1 MKKTFTSGFTLVELM
16 VCVAIMMILSSV
28 IIFNHKEFNDNL
40 EITNL
45 SYQVGLALRQAQ
57 VYGVSTRDFKEG
69 VGTSQANRFNTPYGV
84 HFDMNKPAEYI
95 FFADADANKNGIY
108 NIPPTD
114 TILETVAIGRGN
126 KISKICKKI
135 STDTTCSLN
144 IADITFTRP
153 EPEPIFS
160 VGSTIDPNISTVAI
174 CLTSPGLRYK
184 KITVYNTGQISI
196 TNTTSICEVG
206 T

>member
-57 VYGVSTRDFKEG
+57 VYGVSTRDFKG
-69 VGTSQANRFNTPYGV
+69 GATQADRFNTPYGV
-84 HFDMNKPAEYI
+84 HFDMTKPAEYI
-95 FFADADANKNGIY
+95 FFANTNKTGN
-108 NIPPTD
+108 PLTPTGKYTSGND
-114 TILETVAIGRGN
+114 VILETVTIGRGN
-126 KISKICKKI
+126 KISEICKKI
-135 STDTTCSLN
+135 STVTTCGLT

-160 VGSTIDPNISTVAI
+160 VNGVLGTTISTVAI
-174 CLTSPGLRYK
+174 CLTSPGGRYK

-196 TNTTSICEVG
+196 TNTTSTCS
-206 T
+206 

>member
-1 MKKTFTSGFTLVELM
+1 MKKSFTSGFTLIELM
-16 VCVAIMMILSSV
+16 ICVAIMMILSSV
-28 IIFNHKEFNDNL
+28 IIFNHKGFNDNL

-69 VGTSQANRFNTPYGV
+69 VGTSQADRFNTPYGV
-84 HFDMNKPAEYI
+84 HFDITPNTGKPAEYI
-95 FFADADANKNGIY
+95 FFADADKNKKFFAG
-108 NIPPTD
+108 TD
-114 TILETVAIGRGN
+114 VILETVAIGRGN
-126 KISKICKKI
+126 KISNICKKI
-135 STDTTCSLN
+135 GTIPTCSLN

-160 VGSTIDPNISTVAI
+160 VNGVLGTTISTVAI
-174 CLTSPGLRYK
+174 CLTSPGGRYK

-196 TNTTSICEVG
+196 TNTTSTCS
-206 T
+206 

>member
-28 IIFNHKEFNDNL
+28 IIFNHKGFNDNL

-57 VYGVSTRDFKEG
+57 VYGVSTRDFKG
-69 VGTSQANRFNTPYGV
+69 GATQADRFNTPYGV
-84 HFDMNKPAEYI
+84 HFDRNKPAEYI
-95 FFADADANKNGIY
+95 FFADANKNGIY
-108 NIPPTD
+108 NTTPTD
-114 TILETVAIGRGN
+114 TILEKVDIGRGN
-126 KISKICKKI
+126 KISDICKIKSAI
-135 STDTTCSLN
+135 TTCGLN

-160 VGSTIDPNISTVAI
+160 VNSVLDTDISTVAI
-174 CLTSPGLRYK
+174 CLTSPGFRYK

-196 TNTTSICEVG
+196 TNTTSTCS
-206 T
+206 

>member
-1 MKKTFTSGFTLVELM
+1 MKKSFTSGFTLIELM
-16 VCVAIMMILSSV
+16 ICVAIMMILSSV
-28 IIFNHKEFNDNL
+28 IIFNHKGFNDNL

-57 VYGVSTRDFKEG
+57 VYGVSTRDFKG
-69 VGTSQANRFNTPYGV
+69 GATQADRFNTPYGV
-84 HFDMNKPAEYI
+84 HFDLSKPAEYI
-95 FFADADANKNGIY
+95 FFADANKNGIY
-108 NIPPTD
+108 DIPPTD

-160 VGSTIDPNISTVAI
+160 VNGVLGTTISTVAI
-174 CLTSPGLRYK
+174 CLTSPGGRYK
-184 KITVYNTGQISI
+184 KISVYNTGQISI
-196 TNTTSICEVG
+196 TNTTSTCS
-206 T
+206 

>member
-1 MKKTFTSGFTLVELM
+1 MI
-16 VCVAIMMILSSV
+16 CVAIMMILSSV
-28 IIFNHKEFNDNL
+28 IIFNHKGFNDNL

-57 VYGVSTRDFKEG
+57 VYGVSTRDFKGG

-84 HFDMNKPAEYI
+84 HFDFSNPAEYI
-95 FFADADANKNGIY
+95 FFADANKNGIY
-108 NIPPTD
+108 NTPPTD

-135 STDTTCSLN
+135 GAGTTCSLN

-160 VGSTIDPNISTVAI
+160 VGSTIDTTISTVAI
-174 CLTSPGLRYK
+174 CLTSPGGRYK
-184 KITVYNTGQISI
+184 KISVYNTGQISI
-196 TNTTSICEVG
+196 TNTTSTCS
-206 T
+206 

>member
-69 VGTSQANRFNTPYGV
+69 VGTSQADRFNTPYGV
-84 HFDMNKPAEYI
+84 HFDITPNTGKPAEYI
-95 FFADADANKNGIY
+95 FFADANKNGIY
-108 NIPPTD
+108 DIPPTD

-135 STDTTCSLN
+135 ITGTTCGLN

-174 CLTSPGLRYK
+174 CLTSPGGRYK

-196 TNTTSICEVG
+196 TNTTSTCS
-206 T
+206 